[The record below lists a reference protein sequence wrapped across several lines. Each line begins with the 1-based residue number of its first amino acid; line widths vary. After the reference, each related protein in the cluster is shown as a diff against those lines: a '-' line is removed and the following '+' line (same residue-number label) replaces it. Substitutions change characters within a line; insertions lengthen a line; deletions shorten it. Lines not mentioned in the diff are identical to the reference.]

1 MPASSHSSCLLKRE
15 TEHLWLRQLMH
26 GIGMCA
32 SRNVMRERFIQERA
46 LARNFIFIEERV
58 LVRILYFFI
67 EEGNRALVNKA
78 TQHKPT
84 FSLLDLRWLL
94 PSQRKEEEMIG
105 VLASRSVAVACNRM
119 VRNSHIMMD
128 HPAGTLGS

>member
-1 MPASSHSSCLLKRE
+1 MYG
-15 TEHLWLRQLMH
+15 T
-26 GIGMCA
+26 GILFEEPNPTG
-32 SRNVMRERFIQERA
+32 SRPRDLIV
-46 LARNFIFIEERV
+46 
-58 LVRILYFFI
+58 FI

-94 PSQRKEEEMIG
+94 PSQREEEEMIG
-105 VLASRSVAVACNRM
+105 ALASRLVAVACNRM

-128 HPAGTLGS
+128 HPAGTYWEVKK